1 MTENDNKNGSVFRMM
16 KDKARG
22 VQAGIAGKISQAS
35 EVGLT
40 KLKEMTD
47 EVNEILPL
55 IGELGYS
62 VESIQVGVGLIP
74 DIIIEISGLTKKMDE
89 EAYRRIL
96 AEKEGKKLLGNVLR
110 TLQTTSGL
118 HDKIHIAGMKSD
130 TGTLTLGLPPKITL
144 KFKKD

>member
-1 MTENDNKNGSVFRMM
+1 VFRMM

-35 EVGLT
+35 EAGLT

-55 IGELGYS
+55 ISELGYS

-96 AEKEGKKLLGNVLR
+96 KEKEDKKLLCSVLR
-110 TLQTTSGL
+110 ALQAASGL

-130 TGTLTLGLPPKITL
+130 TGTLTLGQPPKVTL